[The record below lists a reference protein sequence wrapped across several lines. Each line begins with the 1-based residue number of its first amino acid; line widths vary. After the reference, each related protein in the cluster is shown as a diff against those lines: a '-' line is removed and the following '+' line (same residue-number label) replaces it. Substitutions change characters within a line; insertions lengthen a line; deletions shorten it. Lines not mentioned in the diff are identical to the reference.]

1 MALIQPIQPNEGYTG
16 RNNPHPAARGQA
28 VITFLVIA
36 LVVLLLA
43 LMYAAWGIA
52 PYVNI
57 AAVIGLAVF
66 AAYNLPVASA
76 WDALFI
82 GLVFWL
88 GLRSFFL
95 MNEPEESS
103 YRRPASSGAGEAPRG
118 VKRTVVYGGA
128 EHPPGR
134 VAPALHRR
142 SPPTAGRPAVGGEG
156 VQASPGR

>member
-1 MALIQPIQPNEGYTG
+1 M
-16 RNNPHPAARGQA
+16 
-28 VITFLVIA
+28 ITFLVIA

-66 AAYNLPVASA
+66 VAHGLPGASV
-76 WDALFI
+76 WDALVG
-82 GLVFWL
+82 GLAFWL

-128 EHPPGR
+128 EHA
-134 VAPALHRR
+134 APR
-142 SPPTAGRPAVGGEG
+142 SAPRGE
-156 VQASPGR
+156 